1 MLNSAI
7 KPISGFASGSTL
19 AARAIGVAAILF
31 IDKSLLN
38 YFVDFQTAQSAEGAA
53 AIARTLQHFGLRFLV
68 TAALAVALFAYVR
81 ENRRLAEINLM
92 ASGVPV
98 RVGLLGLHFIFMA
111 AQAPLLAH
119 AYANGSAVPQFAQYA
134 AICLGL
140 AGTALAL
147 LIGAA
152 APLQLW
158 FRAARALGAVW
169 LYALAAALVA
179 TLAIQWSQTLWS
191 PTAFVTFRLV
201 QWLLTP
207 CVASL
212 QADPVR
218 LVLATDHFAVQVS
231 DICSGLEGIG
241 LMLTFCLAWLLFFRK
256 EYRFPHALLLIPV
269 GVALMFALNVI
280 RIAALVMIGH
290 SGFPEIAEVGFHSQA
305 GWIAFNAAAC
315 ALVIG
320 SRRVHWLA
328 RTQEAAVNTGVN
340 PSAAFLM
347 PLLAILSAGMIA
359 RAISNGFELFY
370 SLRLLFALVALM
382 AYAGYLRTLNWR
394 FSWRGPAVGLLVL
407 ALWLLSA
414 QVLLDPASAPAPLTS
429 MSSGVRALWLC
440 GRIAT
445 AGILVPIAEELAYRG
460 FLLRRLVAA
469 DFQNVAYQRVGTWP
483 LLASSVVFGFGHGA
497 MLVPGV
503 AAGLAY
509 GTLTIRTG
517 RLGEAVAAH
526 MTTNFAL
533 ALVVLV
539 FDKWQL
545 W

>member
-1 MLNSAI
+1 
-7 KPISGFASGSTL
+7 
-19 AARAIGVAAILF
+19 
-31 IDKSLLN
+31 
-38 YFVDFQTAQSAEGAA
+38 FVDFQTAQSAAGAA
-53 AIARTLQHFGLRFLV
+53 AVARTLQHFGLRFLV
-68 TAALAVALFAYVR
+68 TAALAVALFTYVR
-81 ENRRLAEINLM
+81 ENRRLAEINL
-92 ASGVPV
+92 AACGIPV
-98 RVGLLGLHFIFMA
+98 KVGLLGLHFIFMA

-119 AYANGSAVPQFAQYA
+119 AYANGAAVPQFAQYA
-134 AICLGL
+134 VMCLCL
-140 AGTALAL
+140 AGAAVAL
-147 LIGAA
+147 LVAAA

-158 FRAARALGAVW
+158 VRAARELGAVW
-169 LYALAAALVA
+169 LYALAAALAA
-179 TLAIQWSQTLWS
+179 TLAIQWSQTLWA

-212 QADPVR
+212 QADPAL
-218 LVLATDHFAVQVS
+218 LVLATDRFAVQVS

-241 LMLTFCLAWLLFFRK
+241 LMLTFCVAWLAFFRK

-269 GVALMFALNVI
+269 GVVLMFVLNVI

-320 SRRVHWLA
+320 SRRIHWLA
-328 RTQEAAVNTGVN
+328 RTQAAAATSSGVNAAAVY
-340 PSAAFLM
+340 LM

-359 RAISNGFELFY
+359 RAVSNGFELFY
-370 SLRLLFALVALM
+370 SLRLLFALVALLI
-382 AYAGYLRTLNWR
+382 YAGYLRTLDWS
-394 FSWRGPAVGLLVL
+394 FSWRGLAVGLLVL

-414 QVLLDPASAPAPLTS
+414 EVLLDPATAPVPLMN
-429 MSSGVRALWLC
+429 MSSGARALWLC

-445 AGILVPIAEELAYRG
+445 AGILVPVAEELAYRG

-469 DFQNVAYQRVGTWP
+469 DFEKVTYQGVGNWP
-483 LLASSVVFGFGHGA
+483 LLASSVLFGFGHGP

-509 GTLTIRTG
+509 GTLAIRTG

-526 MTTNFAL
+526 MTTNLAL

-539 FDKWQL
+539 YDKWQL

>member
-7 KPISGFASGSTL
+7 KPISGFASASTL

-31 IDKSLLN
+31 IDKSVLN

-53 AIARTLQHFGLRFLV
+53 ALARTLQHFGLRFLV

-81 ENRRLAEINLM
+81 QNRHLAQINLL
-92 ASGVPV
+92 ACGAPV
-98 RVGLLGLHFIFMA
+98 KVGLLGLHFIFMA

-134 AICLGL
+134 LICLGL
-140 AGTALAL
+140 AGTAVAL
-147 LIGAA
+147 LLVAA

-158 FRAARALGAVW
+158 VRAARALGAVW
-169 LYALAAALVA
+169 LYALATALAA
-179 TLAIQWSQTLWS
+179 TLAIEWSQTLWG

-201 QWLLTP
+201 QWLLIP
-207 CVASL
+207 CIASL
-212 QADPVR
+212 QADPIH

-241 LMLTFCLAWLLFFRK
+241 LMLTFCVAWLAFFRK

-269 GVALMFALNVI
+269 GIVLMFALNVI

-315 ALVIG
+315 GLVIG

-328 RTQEAAVNTGVN
+328 RAPAAANVGVN
-340 PSAAFLM
+340 PSAVFLM
-347 PLLAILSAGMIA
+347 PLLAILSTGMIA

-370 SLRLLFALVALM
+370 SLRLLFALVALIV
-382 AYAGYLRTLNWR
+382 YAGYLRTLDWR
-394 FSWRGPAVGLLVL
+394 FSWRGPVVGLLVL
-407 ALWLLSA
+407 AVWLLSA
-414 QVLLDPASAPAPLTS
+414 QVLLDPASAPAALTN
-429 MSSGVRALWLC
+429 MSSGARTLWLC

-469 DFQNVAYQRVGTWP
+469 DFQNVTYQRVGAWP

-497 MLVPGV
+497 MLLPGV

-526 MTTNFAL
+526 MTTNLAL
-533 ALVVLV
+533 ALVVLLY
-539 FDKWQL
+539 DKWQL